1 MYKLHNNDNIFNS
14 IVYQEFV
21 DDVLVTNSR
30 KPVIVVNGISH

>member
-21 DDVLVTNSR
+21 DDVLVINSR